1 MSRRLITPEIVDLID
16 KALVVVDDAQKRIGS
31 AKLHGV
37 GVNIKYGV
45 DLNRTKNE
53 LIALKKTEQRA
64 QGKKAYID
72 DSKVAYLK
80 EASRKTYYDNF
91 IEYLLS
97 YSAPQSRKSK
107 KTGKV
112 VKDYVRG
119 NKWVTQKEINAMK
132 RKEQSGTAT
141 DEEVQLLSNWQDATA
156 TASDAINVTELPTVA
171 KGVEAT
177 DEQRAQMIRARRNR
191 RSLDLTIGGQSTLIN
206 DLSYFLG
213 SKFKADVIRSFIDW
227 LRKGM
232 STNKKFFAEVENLYH
247 NHDSLK
253 REIDDAKGANWYKQY
268 KLIIAALEEIMQTL
282 ENHYGDT
289 IEFKEEFDN
298 LHNTVREK
306 SMEGI

>member
-1 MSRRLITPEIVDLID
+1 
-16 KALVVVDDAQKRIGS
+16 
-31 AKLHGV
+31 
-37 GVNIKYGV
+37 
-45 DLNRTKNE
+45 
-53 LIALKKTEQRA
+53 
-64 QGKKAYID
+64 
-72 DSKVAYLK
+72 
-80 EASRKTYYDNF
+80 
-91 IEYLLS
+91 
-97 YSAPQSRKSK
+97 
-107 KTGKV
+107 
-112 VKDYVRG
+112 
-119 NKWVTQKEINAMK
+119 MK

-177 DEQRAQMIRARRNR
+177 DEQKAQMIRARRNR
-191 RSLDLTIGGQSTLIN
+191 RSLDLSIGGQSTLIN

-213 SKFKADVIRSFIDW
+213 SKFKAEVIRSFIDW

-247 NHDSLK
+247 KSGSLK
-253 REIDDAKGANWYKQY
+253 RQIDDAKGANWYKQY

-289 IEFKEEFDN
+289 IEFQEEFDN
-298 LHNTVREK
+298 LHEAVREK